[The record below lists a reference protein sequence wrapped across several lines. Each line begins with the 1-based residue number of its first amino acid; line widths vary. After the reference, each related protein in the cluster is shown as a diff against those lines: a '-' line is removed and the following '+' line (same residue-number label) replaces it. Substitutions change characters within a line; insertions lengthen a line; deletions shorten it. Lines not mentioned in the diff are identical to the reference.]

1 MLQELVMNLPTT
13 LNSFKSLPSKTL
25 ILIISLYFTLIL
37 NSHMLLE
44 YSQKILGSDEPDYF
58 VLITLPFVIFFL
70 MVVIFSFLVSRYVSV
85 VIPILIVF
93 SAVVFFATKE
103 YGIVF
108 DSTMFQNFYE
118 TDASEASTY
127 FNVNSFISVMI
138 LGVIPAVLFLL
149 IKVEYKPFL
158 VELKE
163 RFFVILASLVV
174 ILSIIFSLYQ
184 NYASFVR
191 NNEQFKRS
199 VIPTYYVSSLIK
211 FTNNEFFSEPLKYIS
226 LGNNAVK
233 KLPLGK
239 EKHNLVVFVLGETAR
254 AANFQYNGYARST
267 NPYSSQYEIVPFQN
281 VSSCGTTTAVSVPCM
296 FSNME
301 RENYSR
307 NQAKNSDNVVDI
319 LKKVDVDV
327 TWIENNSGCKGVCE
341 RIKTIEIPTGSKNE
355 HCDGFYCFDVAL
367 LKELKAELSI
377 PLQRDKFIAMHM
389 IGSHGPTYYRRYPD
403 EFKKFTPD
411 CPKSD
416 IQNCSNEE
424 LVNTYDNTILYTD
437 YILSETI
444 NTLLALDEQYNL
456 SMIYVSD
463 HGESLGESGVY
474 LHGIPYSFA
483 PSEQTKVPMLFWMNQ
498 RFSEQNSLNFEC
510 LMGEA
515 KELTYSHDNI
525 FHSILGLMN
534 IQTSEYS
541 EELDLFSRCR
551 N

>member
-1 MLQELVMNLPTT
+1 MNLPTT

>member
-1 MLQELVMNLPTT
+1 MVM
-13 LNSFKSLPSKTL
+13 
-25 ILIISLYFTLIL
+25 
-37 NSHMLLE
+37 
-44 YSQKILGSDEPDYF
+44 
-58 VLITLPFVIFFL
+58 
-70 MVVIFSFLVSRYVSV
+70 IFSFLLSRYVSV

-149 IKVEYKPFL
+149 VKVEYKPFL
-158 VELKE
+158 VEIKE
-163 RFFVILASLVV
+163 RFFIVVASLIV
-174 ILSIIFSLYQ
+174 ILSIVFSLYQ

-199 VIPTYYVSSLIK
+199 VIPTYYISSLIK
-211 FTNNEFFSEPLKYIS
+211 FTNSEFFSEPLKYLS
-226 LGNNAVK
+226 LGSNAVK
-233 KLPLGK
+233 KLPPAK
-239 EKHNLVVFVLGETAR
+239 EKHNLVVFILGETAR
-254 AANFQYNGYARST
+254 AANFKYNGYTRDT
-267 NPYSSQYEIVPFQN
+267 NQYTSQYDIIPFQN

-327 TWIENNSGCKGVCE
+327 TWIENNSGCKGVCD
-341 RIKTIEIPTGSKNE
+341 RIKTIEIPTSPKSE
-355 HCDGFYCFDVAL
+355 DCDGFYCFDVAL

-377 PLQRDKFIAMHM
+377 PLQKDKFIAMHM

-444 NTLLALDEQYNL
+444 KTLLGLEEQYNL

-474 LHGIPYSFA
+474 LHGVPYSFA

-498 RFSEQNSLNFEC
+498 QFSEQNSLSFDC
-510 LMGEA
+510 LMSEA